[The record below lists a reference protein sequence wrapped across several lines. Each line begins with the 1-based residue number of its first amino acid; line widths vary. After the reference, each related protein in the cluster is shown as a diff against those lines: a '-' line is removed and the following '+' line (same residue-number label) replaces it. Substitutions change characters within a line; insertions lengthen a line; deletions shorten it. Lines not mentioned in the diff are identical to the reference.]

1 MFASDPVCVCV
12 VTLSISVP
20 QFLYFKT
27 KIAMPPLP
35 SHRNA
40 QGGLHEI
47 TGVKVLEHMR
57 NLHKYSALINMS
69 TLATQL
75 DV

>member
-1 MFASDPVCVCV
+1 
-12 VTLSISVP
+12 
-20 QFLYFKT
+20 
-27 KIAMPPLP
+27 MPSLP
-35 SHRNA
+35 SQRNA

-47 TGVKVLEHMR
+47 TGVKVLGHTR
-57 NLHKYSALINMS
+57 HLHKYNALINMS